1 MTVVDV
7 DSHVYE
13 PTVIWEDYLGREERP
28 LARAAFWHEIDAGG
42 LETTILNGRP
52 VRALERSR
60 IPRRACWR
68 PGMTPDSIGALD
80 PEARHAVNPGAV
92 DPTARLRDMD
102 AMGIDQALLFPTL
115 FAEHFPLIENPDAAR
130 VLARAYNDW
139 LLDFTAAGHRRL
151 HPVAILPLQSVSFAV
166 TELERVVELGCKAAF
181 IRPSFFQGRFPSH
194 PSYAPLWKRLE
205 ELGVAACLHPSPGS
219 TNPEWSAS
227 GPFVERVAG
236 NLRIGHN
243 VAEAV
248 APFMDNAMLLTA
260 IAFYGHM
267 EIYPALKLTL
277 VHSGAAW
284 VPLALEKAETYLWL
298 FSGIRD
304 VSLEPERVFFARPS
318 LVAFDSWEHA
328 VGRMPDVFERV
339 AAWGSRYPNHD
350 TGTVEEAREMLAR
363 HGVAAETVAS
373 FLGGNAVRHFRLG

>member
-1 MTVVDV
+1 MHDRVAMDLG
-7 DSHVYE
+7 
-13 PTVIWEDYLGREERP
+13 PTTRFY
-28 LARAAFWHEIDAGG
+28 
-42 LETTILNGRP
+42 
-52 VRALERSR
+52 
-60 IPRRACWR
+60 
-68 PGMTPDSIGALD
+68 
-80 PEARHAVNPGAV
+80 
-92 DPTARLRDMD
+92 
-102 AMGIDQALLFPTL
+102 
-115 FAEHFPLIENPDAAR
+115 
-130 VLARAYNDW
+130 ARAYV
-139 LLDFTAAGHRRL
+139 
-151 HPVAILPLQSVSFAV
+151 PIVSG
-166 TELERVVELGCKAAF
+166 ERVTAIVAAF
-181 IRPSFFQGRFPSH
+181 VDQ
-194 PSYAPLWKRLE
+194 
-205 ELGVAACLHPSPGS
+205 
-219 TNPEWSAS
+219 T
-227 GPFVERVAG
+227 ERRNQFATAFLATG
-236 NLRIGHN
+236 GALC
-243 VAEAV
+243 
-248 APFMDNAMLLTA
+248 LLTA

-373 FLGGNAVRHFRLG
+373 FLGGNALRHFRLG

>member
-1 MTVVDV
+1 MVVVDV

-13 PTVIWEDYLGREERP
+13 PPTIWEDYVAREERP
-28 LARAAFWHEIDAGG
+28 AVRAAFWHEVDAGG

-139 LLDFTAAGHRRL
+139 LLDFAAAVHRRL
-151 HPVAILPLQSVSFAV
+151 HPVAILPLQPVGFAV
-166 TELERVVELGCKAAF
+166 AGLRRVVELGCKAAF
-181 IRPSFFQGRFPSH
+181 IGASFFQGRVPSQ
-194 PSYAPLWKRLE
+194 PPYAPLWKRLE
-205 ELGVAACLHPSPGS
+205 ELGVAACLHPAPGS

-227 GPFVERVAG
+227 GPFVERVAA
-236 NLRIGHN
+236 NPRIGHN
-243 VAEAV
+243 VVQAAAAV
-248 APFMDNAMLLTA
+248 
-260 IAFYGHM
+260 
-267 EIYPALKLTL
+267 
-277 VHSGAAW
+277 
-284 VPLALEKAETYLWL
+284 
-298 FSGIRD
+298 
-304 VSLEPERVFFARPS
+304 
-318 LVAFDSWEHA
+318 
-328 VGRMPDVFERV
+328 
-339 AAWGSRYPNHD
+339 
-350 TGTVEEAREMLAR
+350 
-363 HGVAAETVAS
+363 
-373 FLGGNAVRHFRLG
+373 

>member
-1 MTVVDV
+1 MDPAMTVVDV

-13 PTVIWEDYLGREERP
+13 PAAIWEDYLGRDERP

-52 VRALERSR
+52 VRALERSG

-68 PGMTPDSIGALD
+68 PGMTPQSIGALD
-80 PEARHAVNPGAV
+80 PEAPHAVSPGAV
-92 DPTARLRDMD
+92 DPAARLRDMD
-102 AMGIDQALLFPTL
+102 AMGIDRALLFPTL

-139 LLDFTAAGHRRL
+139 LLDFATASARRL
-151 HPVAILPLQSVSFAV
+151 LPVAILPLQSVSFAV
-166 TELERVVELGCKAAF
+166 TELERVAERGCKAAF

-194 PSYAPLWKRLE
+194 PSYKPLWKRLE
-205 ELGVAACLHPSPGS
+205 ELGVA
-219 TNPEWSAS
+219 
-227 GPFVERVAG
+227 
-236 NLRIGHN
+236 
-243 VAEAV
+243 
-248 APFMDNAMLLTA
+248 
-260 IAFYGHM
+260 
-267 EIYPALKLTL
+267 
-277 VHSGAAW
+277 GAAW

-350 TGTVEEAREMLAR
+350 TGTVEEARAMLGR
-363 HGVAAETVAS
+363 HGVAAETVGS
-373 FLGGNAVRHFRLG
+373 FLGGNAIRHFGLG

>member
-139 LLDFTAAGHRRL
+139 LLDFAAAGHRRP
-151 HPVAILPLQSVSFAV
+151 HPV
-166 TELERVVELGCKAAF
+166 
-181 IRPSFFQGRFPSH
+181 
-194 PSYAPLWKRLE
+194 
-205 ELGVAACLHPSPGS
+205 
-219 TNPEWSAS
+219 
-227 GPFVERVAG
+227 
-236 NLRIGHN
+236 
-243 VAEAV
+243 
-248 APFMDNAMLLTA
+248 AMLLTA

-304 VSLEPERVFFARPS
+304 VTLEPERVFFARPS

-339 AAWGSRYPNHD
+339 
-350 TGTVEEAREMLAR
+350 
-363 HGVAAETVAS
+363 
-373 FLGGNAVRHFRLG
+373 

>member
-1 MTVVDV
+1 MTVIDV

-13 PTVIWEDYLGREERP
+13 PPAIWRDYVSAEDRA
-28 LARAAFWHEIDAGG
+28 LARAAFWHESDSRG

-52 VRALERSR
+52 VRALERSG

-68 PGMTPDSIGALD
+68 PGMTPDAIGALD
-80 PEARHAVNPGAV
+80 PETRHPVTPGAV
-92 DPTARLRDMD
+92 DPAARLRDID
-102 AMGIDQALLFPTL
+102 AMGVDRALLFPTL
-115 FAEHFPLIENPDAAR
+115 FAEHFPLVENPDAAR

-139 LLDFTAAGHRRL
+139 LLDFASADPRRL
-151 HPVAILPLQSVSFAV
+151 LPVAILPLQSASFAV
-166 TELERVVELGCKAAF
+166 AEAERVARRGCKAAF
-181 IRPSFFQGRFPSH
+181 IRPSFLQGRFPSH
-194 PSYAPLWKRLE
+194 PPYQPVWKALE
-205 ELGVAACLHPSPGS
+205 QLGLAACIHPSAGS
-219 TNPEWSAS
+219 TNPEWSAT
-227 GPFVERVAG
+227 GPFVERVAT
-236 NLRIGHN
+236 NLRIGHD

-248 APFMDNAMLLTA
+248 APFMDNSMLLTA
-260 IAFYGHM
+260 LAFYGHM

-277 VHSGAAW
+277 LHSGAAW

-318 LVAFDSWEHA
+318 LVAFDSWEQA

-350 TGTVEEAREMLAR
+350 TGTVEEARDMLGR
-363 HGVAAETVAS
+363 CGVGEETVAA
-373 FLGGNAVRHFRLG
+373 FLGGNAIRHFGLG